1 MNTNIYNI
9 YDHNINIYEHTQ
21 IQRTNKD
28 GDVRWRQKK
37 TNIWGN
43 STRTRSIAREH
54 ILYTWDET
62 KEDNY
67 IHILMDIY
75 IYTNG
80 TTIYIYIYVYQ
91 IWMDIYIYIHIY
103 ISNINGYVHIY
114 WAHTYIHG
122 HTYINGTTRNIY
134 IYIKTLMDIYVLTT
148 YMYIYIYIY

>member
-28 GDVRWRQKK
+28 GDVRWRQTK

-80 TTIYIYIYVYQ
+80 TTIYIYIYICISNMNGY
-91 IWMDIYIYIHIY
+91 IYIYIYIYQILMDMYIYIEHIHILLDIHIYTNGTTRNIYTY
-103 ISNINGYVHIY
+103 ISNINGY
-114 WAHTYIHG
+114 
-122 HTYINGTTRNIY
+122 
-134 IYIKTLMDIYVLTT
+134 IYIKY
-148 YMYIYIYIY
+148 